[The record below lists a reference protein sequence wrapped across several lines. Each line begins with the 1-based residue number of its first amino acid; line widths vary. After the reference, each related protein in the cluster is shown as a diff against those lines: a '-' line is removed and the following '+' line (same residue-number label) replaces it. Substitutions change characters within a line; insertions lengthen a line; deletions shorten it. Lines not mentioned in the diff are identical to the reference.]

1 MKALLVT
8 EGLTQTQEV
17 VKNSIRG
24 LYIQQLEIR
33 TLCNF
38 FVVFE
43 KKNGKMFGKCKQ
55 MTWAMLGLTG
65 SERVSHSQVRPTA
78 S

>member
-38 FVVFE
+38 FLLFL
-43 KKNGKMFGKCKQ
+43 KKMVKCL
-55 MTWAMLGLTG
+55 AN
-65 SERVSHSQVRPTA
+65 VSK
-78 S
+78 

>member
-1 MKALLVT
+1 MT

-17 VKNSIRG
+17 VKNRIRG
-24 LYIQQLEIR
+24 VYIQLLEIR

-38 FVVFE
+38 FFVFE
-43 KKNGKMFGKCKQ
+43 KNGKMFGKCRQ
-55 MTWAMLGLTG
+55 MTWAMLGLIG
-65 SERVSHSQVRPTA
+65 SERVSHSQMRPTA

>member
-1 MKALLVT
+1 MT

-17 VKNSIRG
+17 VKNRIRG
-24 LYIQQLEIR
+24 VYIQLLEIR

-38 FVVFE
+38 FLLFL
-43 KKNGKMFGKCKQ
+43 KKNGKMFGKCRQ